1 MSVDCYRMT
10 VDELPKAELGGAE
23 PGGAG
28 PTPRTGRNPG
38 PGEQTGLA
46 WILVGGRLTPTAA
59 IRTLPRPT
67 LVVAAD
73 GGARHAA
80 PLGLHIDAWVGD
92 FDSSD
97 DLTLS
102 APRMVYPKAKASTD
116 AELAVALAREL
127 GSNEL
132 VYLGAFGGRF
142 DHTFALT
149 LGALRLAQEGL
160 KVTLHSGDEWGV
172 PLLPGAPLALKLR
185 PGQTFSV
192 LAASPLQGL
201 SIQGAEWDLA
211 GRDLPLGSGVPISN
225 RAAGSAVTLYLQAGT
240 ALVTVL
246 EDEMLEGEN
255 EYARRTAR

>member
-1 MSVDCYRMT
+1 MT
-10 VDELPKAELGGAE
+10 VDEWPKAQ
-23 PGGAG
+23 PGGTG
-28 PTPRTGRNPG
+28 PTPWTGLNPG
-38 PGEQTGLA
+38 QGAQTGLA

-59 IRTLPRPT
+59 VLALPRPA

-97 DLTLS
+97 DLTFS
-102 APRMVYPKAKASTD
+102 APRMVYPRDKASTD
-116 AELAVALAREL
+116 AELAVSLAREL
-127 GSNEL
+127 GSDEL

-149 LGALRLAQEGL
+149 LGAVRLAQEGL

-172 PLLPGAPLALKLR
+172 PLLGGTPLRLTLR

-192 LAASPLQGL
+192 LAASPLRGL
-201 SIQGAEWDLA
+201 SIQGAEWDLVD
-211 GRDLPLGSGVPISN
+211 RDLPLGSGVSISN
-225 RAAGSAVTLYLQAGT
+225 RAAGSVVTLHLRAGT

-255 EYARRTAR
+255 EHARRTTR